1 MIADDHK
8 IMFKGVTFGYYARN
22 GYLSS
27 PAARDEV
34 DKIAELHIPW
44 ICLVVTVMEET
55 FCSTRQFRD
64 FYMTPGDDEL
74 LDIIGYIR
82 NKGIRVMLRPMLEC
96 WDGTHR
102 GQIHLPE
109 GTIFPDRPFRYR
121 SQWFANYEH
130 LTRHYCRIAART
142 GCEGYCLDSELNQ
155 IATASRDW
163 LKIVDVVRQTYKG
176 HLTSSFINVEQFQP
190 QMESDPDFWFYALD
204 SIGSSHYYPASA
216 NGGGTVEEMVAYLQ
230 PVVRKISGFAKS
242 YGKPYYFGETGCGS
256 MINASRQP
264 SCWLDDPE
272 HPGYDGQE
280 QANYIEAVIRS
291 YAPQPWWHGFFLWK
305 WDEHNRREQFHND
318 PAGDKGFTVYGKPAA
333 QVLKR
338 WSDGEI

>member
-34 DKIAELHIPW
+34 DRIASLHIPW
-44 ICLVVTVMEET
+44 VCLVVTVMEET

-64 FYMTPGDDEL
+64 FCMTPGDDEL
-74 LDIIGYIR
+74 LDIIGYIHE
-82 NKGIRVMLRPMLEC
+82 KGIRVMLRPMLEC

-142 GCEGYCLDSELNQ
+142 GCEGY
-155 IATASRDW
+155 
-163 LKIVDVVRQTYKG
+163 
-176 HLTSSFINVEQFQP
+176 
-190 QMESDPDFWFYALD
+190 
-204 SIGSSHYYPASA
+204 
-216 NGGGTVEEMVAYLQ
+216 
-230 PVVRKISGFAKS
+230 
-242 YGKPYYFGETGCGS
+242 
-256 MINASRQP
+256 
-264 SCWLDDPE
+264 
-272 HPGYDGQE
+272 
-280 QANYIEAVIRS
+280 
-291 YAPQPWWHGFFLWK
+291 
-305 WDEHNRREQFHND
+305 
-318 PAGDKGFTVYGKPAA
+318 
-333 QVLKR
+333 
-338 WSDGEI
+338 